1 MKEPGGRTLDD
12 EGDDDDG
19 DEYDDD
25 DGYDD
30 DNGGVYDDD
39 DGYDDNNNGEYDDDD
54 NEEAKHDNKNS
65 LLSCHL
71 PRRPGRLRVPRCK
84 RNGRGR
90 NETCQPEDTCFNC
103 LII

>member
-1 MKEPGGRTLDD
+1 MMRMLM
-12 EGDDDDG
+12 EGDDDD
-19 DEYDDD
+19 DDC
-25 DGYDD
+25 
-30 DNGGVYDDD
+30 GVYDDD
-39 DGYDDNNNGEYDDDD
+39 DDVDGGDD

>member
-1 MKEPGGRTLDD
+1 MMRMLM
-12 EGDDDDG
+12 EGDDDD
-19 DEYDDD
+19 DDC
-25 DGYDD
+25 
-30 DNGGVYDDD
+30 GVYDDD
-39 DGYDDNNNGEYDDDD
+39 DDVDGGDD
-54 NEEAKHDNKNS
+54 NEEAKHDDKNS

-71 PRRPGRLRVPRCK
+71 PRRPGRLQVPRCK

>member
-1 MKEPGGRTLDD
+1 MMRMLM
-12 EGDDDDG
+12 EGDDDD
-19 DEYDDD
+19 DDC
-25 DGYDD
+25 
-30 DNGGVYDDD
+30 GVYDDD
-39 DGYDDNNNGEYDDDD
+39 DGYNDVDGGDD
-54 NEEAKHDNKNS
+54 NEEAKHDDKNS

>member
-1 MKEPGGRTLDD
+1 MMRMLM
-12 EGDDDDG
+12 EGDDDD
-19 DEYDDD
+19 DDC
-25 DGYDD
+25 
-30 DNGGVYDDD
+30 GVYDDD
-39 DGYDDNNNGEYDDDD
+39 DDVDGGDD
-54 NEEAKHDNKNS
+54 NEEAKHDDKNS

-90 NETCQPEDTCFNC
+90 NETCQPEDTFFNC